1 MGERGPDPFTALPC
15 NDFVE
20 ILASKAAIAG
30 GGGASAPWLA
40 PSVWLWAIWWAA

>member
-1 MGERGPDPFTALPC
+1 MESETRSFTALPC

-20 ILASKAAIAG
+20 ILASKAAVPGRAAG
-30 GGGASAPWLA
+30 PVPWLA